1 MMQVISKTQGW
12 ITVTP
17 QEKNRKRP
25 IEKQRLGDAKKV
37 NVLSPVWMQVEHERP
52 PFDPLKPTSVKH
64 GVRKE
69 ANRTFL
75 VDKQQPIRSIFAGG
89 SMRHNVHTKEAAD
102 FWMKQAMDNGKV
114 TLKNANRVMEWHEP
128 HMDRQGYDRAPI
140 SPKIG
145 SAHFK

>member
-37 NVLSPVWMQVEHERP
+37 NALSPVWMQVEHERP
-52 PFDPLKPTSVKH
+52 VYDPLKAASVKH
-64 GVRKE
+64 GVRTE

-75 VDKQQPIRSIFAGG
+75 VDKQ
-89 SMRHNVHTKEAAD
+89 
-102 FWMKQAMDNGKV
+102 
-114 TLKNANRVMEWHEP
+114 
-128 HMDRQGYDRAPI
+128 
-140 SPKIG
+140 
-145 SAHFK
+145 

>member
-1 MMQVISKTQGW
+1 M
-12 ITVTP
+12 TP

-37 NVLSPVWMQVEHERP
+37 NALSPVWMQVEHERP
-52 PFDPLKPTSVKH
+52 AYDPLAPTSVKH

-69 ANRTFL
+69 TNRTFL
-75 VDKQQPIRSIFAGG
+75 VDKQQPVRSVFACGN
-89 SMRHNVHTKEAAD
+89 MRHNVHTKEAAD
-102 FWMKQAMDNGKV
+102 FWMKQGIDNGKV
-114 TLKNANRVMEWHEP
+114 TIKNANRPIEWHEP
-128 HMDRQGYDRAPI
+128 NMERQGFDRAPI